1 MKHTKRFKLNI
12 VTVGT
17 GADCPR
23 CGRPMERRGHAD
35 GFIPPP
41 QLKYYFAYWDWCS
54 DCRHVQHYEE
64 AKQYRDAPK
73 KEKIG
78 PASREDGLTTALRAR
93 LGVDQSTTI
102 PTDPVAIGM
111 LLRQLYGAEER
122 EQIIEALR

>member
-1 MKHTKRFKLNI
+1 MR
-12 VTVGT
+12 
-17 GADCPR
+17 
-23 CGRPMERRGHAD
+23 
-35 GFIPPP
+35 
-41 QLKYYFAYWDWCS
+41 YWFEWWDFCMP
-54 DCRHVQHYEE
+54 CRHTQHYEE

-111 LLRQLYGAEER
+111 LIRQLYGAEER